1 MKKISL
7 LLMVCIILMTFASC
21 AKKCRCTYK
30 EIRNGR
36 VISKETEVWE
46 NLGMKGVPTK
56 IGQRQKMES
65 PIKKF
70 AEVLYK
76 SVFLTK

>member
-46 NLGMKGVPTK
+46 
-56 IGQRQKMES
+56 
-65 PIKKF
+65 KF
-70 AEVLYK
+70 GDERCSDENWTETEDGITYKEVCRGAL
-76 SVFLTK
+76 